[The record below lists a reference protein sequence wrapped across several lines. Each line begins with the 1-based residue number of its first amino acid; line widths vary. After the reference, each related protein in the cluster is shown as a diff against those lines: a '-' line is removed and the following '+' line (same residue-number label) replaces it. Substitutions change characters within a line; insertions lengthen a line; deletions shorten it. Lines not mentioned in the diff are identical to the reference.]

1 MASPETKRTPNG
13 TPAPTPMSI
22 DVLDGGDGLGEV
34 VAKVGKVLG
43 KTEDVELLDSAGGS
57 LADAKDVRTLVEI
70 KAHDDLTTGNCEAE
84 VEPLISAS
92 DMKKE

>member
-1 MASPETKRTPNG
+1 MANPESRRTPNG

-22 DVLDGGDGLGEV
+22 DVLDGDDGLGEG
-34 VAKVGKVLG
+34 VAKIGKVLG

-57 LADAKDVRTLVEI
+57 LADAKDVRTVVEI
-70 KAHDDLTTGNCEAE
+70 KAEDDMTSGNCDAE